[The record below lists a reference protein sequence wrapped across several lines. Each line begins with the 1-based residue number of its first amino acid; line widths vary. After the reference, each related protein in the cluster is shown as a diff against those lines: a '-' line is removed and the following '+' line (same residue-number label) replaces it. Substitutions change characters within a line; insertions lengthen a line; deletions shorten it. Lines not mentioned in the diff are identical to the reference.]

1 VIRLG
6 GGGIFSGL
14 ATSAP
19 FHDPLPLGEVSLESR
34 VLGLVAAQERS
45 RASVGRTERLAHEQL
60 RFVWRLAR
68 RLGLSPSDADDATQ
82 RVFFVVVERI
92 DQIQPGSE
100 RAFLYRTALRIALRI
115 KAASRREHAS
125 ESPPD
130 LELLPHAGPSPE
142 DLSEQQRARALLD
155 RMLESM
161 PLDLREVLILFEVEH
176 LSMQEVAELLG
187 VPRGT
192 VASRL
197 RRARADFEQRLHRL
211 QVRASFKGGAP

>member
-1 VIRLG
+1 M
-6 GGGIFSGL
+6 

-19 FHDPLPLGEVSLESR
+19 IHDPLPLGEVALESR
-34 VLGLVAAQERS
+34 VLGLVAS
-45 RASVGRTERLAHEQL
+45 REPSLGSVERTEQLAREQL

-92 DQIQPGSE
+92 DRIHPGSE
-100 RAFLYRTALRIALRI
+100 RAFLYRTALRIALKI
-115 KAASRREHAS
+115 KAASRRAHQLDGA
-125 ESPPD
+125 PD
-130 LELLPHAGPSPE
+130 LELLPHSGPSPE

-155 RMLESM
+155 RILDSM
-161 PLDLREVLILFEVEH
+161 PLDLREVLILFEIEH
-176 LSMQEVAELLG
+176 LSMQEVAELLE

-211 QVRASFKGGAP
+211 QVRASFKGVAP